1 MDNFELIGMP
11 LGEEDEL
18 AFEALFTATDLK
30 ETVVENAEGRW
41 FAFCDEA
48 GGEVWT
54 GVTHESLF
62 ATANPFFSCG
72 SALDIELE
80 RVEHGD
86 WPFTAFESV
95 GQIAIKDQ
103 GEILTKSI
111 VVGVNIPAAC
121 SVAPTGLAAKFLK
134 PDVNVAVATPQSFKA
149 ELCIL
154 SHVTELFDDAD
165 SYTSAQEASG
175 LPMSVPSYLPVG
187 MMQEEGVAQAQGCGM
202 VLKAGEATGVG
213 GGGYCWA
220 HVTGLGGTY
229 GITWHPDEC
238 APAKLGQVLS
248 YNGIVML
255 RAV

>member
-1 MDNFELIGMP
+1 MDNLDLIGMP

-18 AFEALFTATDLK
+18 AFEARCTATDLQ

-41 FAFCDEA
+41 FAFGDDA

-72 SALDIELE
+72 DALEVELE
-80 RVEHGD
+80 NIEHGA

-103 GEILTKSI
+103 GETLTKSI
-111 VVGVNIPAAC
+111 VIGVNIPAAY

-134 PDVNVAVATPQSFKA
+134 PDVNVAVATPQSFNA

-165 SYTSAQEASG
+165 SYSSAQEASG
-175 LPMSVPSYLPVG
+175 MPMAVP
-187 MMQEEGVAQAQGCGM
+187 A
-202 VLKAGEATGVG
+202 
-213 GGGYCWA
+213 
-220 HVTGLGGTY
+220 
-229 GITWHPDEC
+229 
-238 APAKLGQVLS
+238 
-248 YNGIVML
+248 
-255 RAV
+255 